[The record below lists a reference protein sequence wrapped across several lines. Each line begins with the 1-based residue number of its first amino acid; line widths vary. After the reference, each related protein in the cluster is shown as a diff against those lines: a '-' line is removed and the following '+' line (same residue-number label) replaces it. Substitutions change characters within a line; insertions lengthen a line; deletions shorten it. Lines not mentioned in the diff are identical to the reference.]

1 MPILHERI
9 VSGRE
14 SYRGE
19 CVERVW
25 ECKEFV
31 RERVRESVSVSVCER
46 VWECVRVSAR
56 ESESVRVCERVIER
70 WECVREFECVWDLRS
85 IRGCTTCGIR
95 ETNYH
100 GAQLIVPPRF
110 MPKLFVKEELRSW
123 ELLRARAR
131 QEERRTA
138 IVVNSWET
146 AGGAIRGRPL
156 TMHIIRRVWRTG
168 SLHEP
173 RLATKMVALRWG
185 GIKEGRKKGGRKKGG
200 RSKDE
205 RSADSLSPA
214 LHLAI

>member
-1 MPILHERI
+1 MGAEAVAGAESMKIPMRVRTAVYHHMPILHERI

-31 RERVRESVSVSVCER
+31 WERVRESVSVSVCER

-110 MPKLFVKEELRSW
+110 MPKLFVKELRSW

-138 IVVNSWET
+138 SWWIHERQPVVQSEVD
-146 AGGAIRGRPL
+146 
-156 TMHIIRRVWRTG
+156 H
-168 SLHEP
+168 
-173 RLATKMVALRWG
+173 
-185 GIKEGRKKGGRKKGG
+185 
-200 RSKDE
+200 
-205 RSADSLSPA
+205 SPCT
-214 LHLAI
+214 